1 MPIGAGIIMRV
12 CIYHAI
18 SMHALPLL
26 LTDGTPDES
35 VRGKRCDDD
44 PTAAYAYP
52 HPHASMQDASNGG
65 VDPCARIPLA
75 PLKYHRARFQRA
87 ASVDLTLCGF
97 QSSQPPVRLHP
108 ASKIASPPH
117 MINALT

>member
-18 SMHALPLL
+18 SMHALPLP

-87 ASVDLTLCGF
+87 ASVDLTLRFSELATTGTT
-97 QSSQPPVRLHP
+97 
-108 ASKIASPPH
+108 ASGA
-117 MINALT
+117 